1 MKQNRYDDPVFF
13 EQYSQMARSQQ
24 GLAGAGE
31 WLALRQMLP
40 ENLTGMRVLDLGCGY
55 GWHCRYLMEQGAKR
69 VLGID
74 LSHRMLERAAEINQL
89 PGITYRQAAME
100 DLRFPPQSFHL
111 IVSSLALHY
120 TPDYRLM
127 VRRMAR
133 WLRPGGQLVLS
144 MEHPVFTAQGPQDW
158 VYGPDGEIRHFPVDH
173 YFSEGAR
180 EAVFLGQQVT
190 KYHRTLTTCVN
201 ALLEAGLT
209 LRQLVEPQPP
219 TDMLSLPGMAD
230 ELRRPMMLLLAAEK
244 PL

>member
-1 MKQNRYDDPVFF
+1 
-13 EQYSQMARSQQ
+13 
-24 GLAGAGE
+24 
-31 WLALRQMLP
+31 
-40 ENLTGMRVLDLGCGY
+40 
-55 GWHCRYLMEQGAKR
+55 
-69 VLGID
+69 
-74 LSHRMLERAAEINQL
+74 
-89 PGITYRQAAME
+89 
-100 DLRFPPQSFHL
+100 
-111 IVSSLALHY
+111 
-120 TPDYRLM
+120 M
-127 VRRMAR
+127 VRRMAC

-158 VYGPDGEIRHFPVDH
+158 VYGPDGEIHHFPVDH

-244 PL
+244 TL